1 MALLSFFPVIKI
13 FLLAS
18 LAFLLAFFITPL
30 LTHFLYKY
38 KLGKQIRDSSL
49 APVFSKLHR
58 DKSGTPTMGGILIW
72 VTVLFLAAV
81 FFYVDK
87 FFPGSIIGRLNFL
100 TRAETLLPL
109 GALVA
114 SSLVGMVD
122 DWLNIKGRGAFSG
135 GLKVWHRLLVYTAI
149 AAVGSWWFFYKLSWD
164 LLHVPFV
171 GDFQVGWLYIPI
183 FIFIIVATAF
193 SVNESDGLDGLAG
206 GLLLAAFVSFGA
218 MAFVS
223 GRFELA
229 TFCGVIVGALLAFLW
244 FNINPARFFMGDT
257 GAMGLGVTL
266 GVIAMLT
273 NTALFLPIIC
283 FLFMLESFS
292 VIIQVLS
299 KKIRHK
305 KIFISSPIHHHLQ
318 AIGWSEPK
326 IVMRFWV
333 ISAVT
338 SAAGLVLFLI
348 DFVLTK

>member
-1 MALLSFFPVIKI
+1 MTLLSFFPVIKI
-13 FLLAS
+13 FFLATT
-18 LAFLLAFFITPL
+18 AFLLAFSLTPL

-38 KLGKQIRDSSL
+38 KLGKTIRDSSL
-49 APVFSKLHR
+49 APVFSKLHSN
-58 DKSGTPTMGGILIW
+58 KSGTPTMGGVLIW
-72 VTVLFLAAV
+72 VTVLFLAV
-81 FFYVDK
+81 LFFYVDK
-87 FFPGSIIGRLNFL
+87 FWPGSSLGRLNFL
-100 TRAETLLPL
+100 TRSETLLPL

-122 DWLNIKGRGAFSG
+122 DWLNAKGGGSFAG
-135 GLKVWHRLLVYTAI
+135 GLKVWQRLLVYTAI
-149 AAVGSWWFFYKLSWD
+149 AVVGSWWFFYKLDWD
-164 LLHVPFV
+164 LFHVPFI
-171 GDFQVGWLYIPI
+171 GDIVVGWLYIPI
-183 FIFIIVATAF
+183 FIFIIVSTAF
-193 SVNESDGLDGLAG
+193 SVNEADGLDGLAG

-229 TFCGVIVGALLAFLW
+229 SFCAAIVGALLAFLW

-283 FLFMLESFS
+283 FLFMIESLS
-292 VIIQVLS
+292 VIVQVLS
-299 KKIRHK
+299 KKIRGK

-338 SAAGLVLFLI
+338 SAIGLILFLI
-348 DFVLTK
+348 DVAWKR